1 MSDYIKRED
10 ALKAIEVCV
19 NESVMSEEWR
29 SGMLD
34 AYDEV
39 KSYVPSADVV
49 EVVHSHWI
57 WGPYVAKIGEHGDT
71 CAACGKQSE
80 ECGNY
85 CTWCGAKMDDE
96 EQLEAER
103 EKK

>member
-1 MSDYIKRED
+1 MSRYIKKND
-10 ALKAIEVCV
+10 ALKAVAKEFYTY
-19 NESVMSEEWR
+19 E
-29 SGMLD
+29 D
-34 AYDEV
+34 YDKKNAERIAHEIV
-39 KSYVPSADVV
+39 DNIFPADVV

-57 WGPYVAKIGEHGDT
+57 WGPFVAKVGGHGNT